1 MGNQGQSFE
10 EIAKTENLS
19 TRRVMQIIDLAFL
32 APTIVQSIVTGDQP
46 MGLTTK
52 WLSNN
57 PMPSDWLAQ
66 RQIMTTL

>member
-1 MGNQGQSFE
+1 
-10 EIAKTENLS
+10 
-19 TRRVMQIIDLAFL
+19 MQIIDLAFL